1 MPDTVGSILQHKGH
15 HVWSVSPGESVLQ
28 AIRLMADKG
37 IGALLVIADE
47 KLVGIISERDY
58 ALMGTFRADM
68 TRMEEAE
75 RQRQEEEQ
83 QRLIQQRREE
93 FVNSDRENAKKSVE
107 AFSRP
112 ISRVEREFMQAVPQ
126 FRQAVTTYRDA
137 IGAEGALKESVKGL
151 DRFVDLFK
159 EYFKVTHVDLPVIDK
174 TEFSTF
180 SKKDLVWETL
190 TTAERID
197 ADLRLAVKHLQE
209 ANSTNTLSIE
219 TVVFMRDLHG
229 EVLRLEM
236 LLSKVK

>member
-1 MPDTVGSILQHKGH
+1 M
-15 HVWSVSPGESVLQ
+15 VLHDKSLG
-28 AIRLMADKG
+28 ATTMIRLTPKLLS
-37 IGALLVIADE
+37 LLVCIVLALTAHSAFAQDDE
-47 KLVGIISERDY
+47 GERI
-58 ALMGTFRADM
+58 RE
-68 TRMEEAE
+68 RERQMEEAE

-159 EYFKVTHVDLPVIDK
+159 EYFKVTHVDLPAIDK

-197 ADLRLAVKHLQE
+197 ADLRLAVKHLEE

-219 TVVFMRDLHG
+219 TVIFMRDLHG
-229 EVLRLEM
+229 DVLRLEM